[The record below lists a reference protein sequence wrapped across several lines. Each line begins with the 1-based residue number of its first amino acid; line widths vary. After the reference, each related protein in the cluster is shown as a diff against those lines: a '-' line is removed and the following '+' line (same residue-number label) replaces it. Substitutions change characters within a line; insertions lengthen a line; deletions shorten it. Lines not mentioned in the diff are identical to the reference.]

1 MKNGIDEAISI
12 RELRVDYGD
21 FVAVRDIS
29 MSIPW
34 GEVYGLVGPNG
45 AGKTSTFQVLATLME
60 PTYGEVTVAGY
71 DVLEQTSGARRV
83 MGYMPDLAP
92 VPSDLK
98 AWEFLDFHADTH
110 ALGGRRDRRKR
121 VDECLE
127 IAGLREKR
135 NAWCRALSR
144 GQTQRLVLAKTLLH
158 RPQVLILDEP
168 ASGLDPLARRE
179 LRLALQRLAA
189 DGATVIV
196 SSHILS
202 ELAEMCSLLCVM
214 SDGQLLA
221 SGTVEDVRREL
232 GRSERQITVTPVN
245 GAGKV
250 REWLDDRGG
259 VGAVR
264 EVESKV
270 HFSFQG
276 SDEEQAE
283 LMAAMMASGVR
294 IKAFEESGS
303 SFEEILIDVA
313 ERSRG
318 Q

>member
-1 MKNGIDEAISI
+1 MKDGTDAAISI

-71 DVLEQTSGARRV
+71 DVLEQTSAARRV

-110 ALGGRRDRRKR
+110 ALGSRRDRKKR

-127 IAGLREKR
+127 IASLTDRR
-135 NAWCRALSR
+135 NAWCKSLSR

-214 SDGQLLA
+214 SDGRLLA
-221 SGTVEDVRREL
+221 SGTAAEVKKKL
-232 GRSERQITVTPVN
+232 GSAERQISVTPLN
-245 GAGKV
+245 GSKPV
-250 REWLDDRGG
+250 LDWLSERGG
-259 VGAVR
+259 VGSVR
-264 EVESKV
+264 EEGSKV
-270 HFSFQG
+270 QFNFQG
-276 SDEEQAE
+276 SDEDQAE

-303 SFEEILIDVA
+303 TFEEILIDVA

-318 Q
+318 S